1 MKDWIR
7 NLFIASVA
15 ILAPIHSTLIVV
27 GILVFLD
34 TVTGVWAALK
44 KGEKITS
51 AKLRDSVSKL
61 IIFQIAVISA
71 FVLEKYLLQDLL
83 PVSKMVAGI
92 IGLVEA
98 TSLFENLNVI
108 YGRNIFQSVI
118 DKLGSSNKVNQ
129 PQQNSS
135 SQPISSQPIKPE

>member
-1 MKDWIR
+1 MKIWFESLI
-7 NLFIASVA
+7 IISVA
-15 ILAPIHSTLIVV
+15 ALAPIHTVLIVV
-27 GILVFLD
+27 GVLVVLD
-34 TVTGVWAALK
+34 LITGIWASIK
-44 KGEKITS
+44 KGSKFSS
-51 AKLRDSVSKL
+51 AKLRDSISKL

-71 FVLEKYLLQDLL
+71 FILERYLLADLL

-108 YGRNIFQSVI
+108 YGRNIFQSVV

-135 SQPISSQPIKPE
+135 SQPIKPE